1 MGQAPSLLGLDL
13 SGACRLLPFRRQ
25 RGAVGKFGVDIDTAT
40 FARIMSK
47 LDIAIDQSEQR
58 MVTTNANVISRLD
71 LRSTLADNDAASSN
85 KLTIITFH
93 TQHFGLAIPTIA
105 GATHTFFM
113 RHGLFLCLAFRFLG
127 FLCAAPARWLFFFYL
142 RFSSL
147 THFACSC
154 L

>member
-1 MGQAPSLLGLDL
+1 MGQAPSLLDLD
-13 SGACRLLPFRRQ
+13 SRGACRLLPFRRQ

-105 GATHTFFM
+105 GATHTFLM
-113 RHGLFLCLAFRFLG
+113 CHGLFPCLAFRLLG
-127 FLCAAPARWLFFFYL
+127 FLRAAPTRLLFLFYL
-142 RFSSL
+142 RLRSL
-147 THFACSC
+147 GYFACSC
-154 L
+154 I